1 MAALFLLS
9 SFFECRLFL
18 HNTTAANVTGYYLL
32 LLLAGTKMQCSPVQQ
47 KTVVVTAQSPSLI
60 VMVLRR
66 PLQSCYV
73 LLFSVSDT
81 VRKLPTSSGDYRRK
95 KTAVVVEKRRP
106 VSSMVMSALII
117 TTTAAADAAAVG
129 DCGKS
134 PRELVQL
141 SSSSSLTAAGAR

>member
-1 MAALFLLS
+1 MQIISPQHNSSQCDRLLS
-9 SFFECRLFL
+9 AAAAGWDKNAVQSS
-18 HNTTAANVTGYYLL
+18 TTKNSGCYSTVAFTDCDGAPQASASELL
-32 LLLAGTKMQCSPVQQ
+32 LCP
-47 KTVVVTAQSPSLI
+47 P
-60 VMVLRR
+60 
-66 PLQSCYV
+66 V